1 MQTIHFFYL
10 VPLTNIPVNLT
21 QLMKFYVFMIICLRW
36 HILYKPLTQFRVV
49 EFWVYQINHLV
60 FWLGL
65 WFICQ
70 YCVIPGSFS
79 VWYNIHIIIF
89 KSSIYQFIFIQL
101 SYAKMCEKQFRSFIN
116 FYFHKTLQDVLGWIL
131 PLIFDEDKQLP
142 TNNVP

>member
-1 MQTIHFFYL
+1 MNANNTFLLFGSFDQHPRKFDTIDEVLRFHDNLSTLTYPVQTINAISYCWILSLSNNFFW
-10 VPLTNIPVNLT
+10 
-21 QLMKFYVFMIICLRW
+21 R
-36 HILYKPLTQFRVV
+36 
-49 EFWVYQINHLV
+49 
-60 FWLGL
+60 GL

-116 FYFHKTLQDVLGWIL
+116 FYVHKTLQDVLGWIL